1 VAIKVLHGKIT
12 KHTDPLT
19 MHWLRN
25 AHLLGVQGR
34 DECFRVQI

>member
-25 AHLLGVQGR
+25 DFTEWFLDYHK
-34 DECFRVQI
+34 